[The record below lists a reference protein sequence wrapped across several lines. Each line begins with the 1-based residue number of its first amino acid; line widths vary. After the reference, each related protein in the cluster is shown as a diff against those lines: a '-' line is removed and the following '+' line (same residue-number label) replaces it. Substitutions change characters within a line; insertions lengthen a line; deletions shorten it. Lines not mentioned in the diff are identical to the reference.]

1 MTQMT
6 QMTQMTEP
14 RAALV
19 LLAAGS
25 GTRVGHEVNK
35 VFLTLAG
42 VPVVAWSLRR
52 AAQVSSIVR
61 TVLVVAEADRSL
73 ATSVIAQEAI
83 PGAVELVI
91 GGATRHESEWRGL
104 AAIAD
109 EIRRAEIDVVVM
121 HDAAR
126 PLAETAVFADVVA
139 QAAQHGGALPARP
152 QPGLVSLRADDAVDA
167 ELDQVVSVQ
176 TPQAFRALPLL
187 VAYEAAERDGFIGTD
202 TASCVERY
210 TDLAV
215 RCVPGS
221 AENIKI
227 TFREDLVLAEQLLAA
242 AQTA

>member
-1 MTQMT
+1 VTST
-6 QMTQMTEP
+6 

-25 GTRVGHEVNK
+25 GTRVGHDVNK
-35 VFLTLAG
+35 VFLPLAG
-42 VPVVAWSLRR
+42 QPIVSWSLRR
-52 AAQVSSIVR
+52 AAEVPAIVR
-61 TVLVVAEADRSL
+61 RVLVVAESDRDL
-73 ATSVIAQEAI
+73 ATSVIARE
-83 PGAVELVI
+83 PSGGAVQVAI

-109 EIRRAEIDVVVM
+109 EIRNAEIDVVVM

-139 QAAQHGGALPARP
+139 QAALYGGAVPARP
-152 QPGLVSLRADDAVDA
+152 QPGLVPLAPDQPVDPR
-167 ELDQVVSVQ
+167 LDEVVAVQ
-176 TPQAFRALPLL
+176 TPQAFRAIPLL
-187 VAYEAAERDGFIGTD
+187 TGYEQAERDGFIGTD

-215 RCVPGS
+215 HCVPGS

-227 TFREDLVLAEQLLAA
+227 TFRDDLDLAERLLAA
-242 AQTA
+242 GATGRSDLSR

>member
-1 MTQMT
+1 VTST
-6 QMTQMTEP
+6 

-25 GTRVGHEVNK
+25 GTRVGHDVNK
-35 VFLTLAG
+35 VFLPLAG
-42 VPVVAWSLRR
+42 QPVVSWSLRR
-52 AAQVSSIVR
+52 AAEVPAIVR
-61 TVLVVAEADRSL
+61 RVLVVAESDRDL
-73 ATSVIAQEAI
+73 AMSVITQESSG
-83 PGAVELVI
+83 GAVEVAI

-109 EIRRAEIDVVVM
+109 EIRNAEIDVVVM

-139 QAAQHGGALPARP
+139 QAALYGGAVPARP
-152 QPGLVSLRADDAVDA
+152 QPGLVPLALDRAVDPR
-167 ELDQVVSVQ
+167 LDDVVAVQ

-187 VAYEAAERDGFIGTD
+187 TAYEQAERDGFVGTD

-215 RCVPGS
+215 HCVPGS

-227 TFREDLVLAEQLLAA
+227 TFRDDLALAERLLAA
-242 AQTA
+242 GAAGRGDLSR